1 MLELERTVT
10 RLELH
15 LRCIHELVNKCKT
28 PDSYKPQPFDR
39 FVYASCNIRDK
50 YSVTGQM
57 PMSFRNSTTY
67 VNN

>member
-39 FVYASCNIRDK
+39 FIYASCNIRDK

-57 PMSFRNSTTY
+57 P
-67 VNN
+67 